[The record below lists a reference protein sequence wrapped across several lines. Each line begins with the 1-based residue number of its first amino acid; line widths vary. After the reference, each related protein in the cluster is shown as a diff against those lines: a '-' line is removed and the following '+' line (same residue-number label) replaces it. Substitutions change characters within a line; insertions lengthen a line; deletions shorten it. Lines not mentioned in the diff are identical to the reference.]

1 VAQRPEMRSHERL
14 ISTKCGRSIIGCYSL
29 ISTVIGLSLSL
40 DSNYYG
46 LGYLV
51 RGIAT
56 EVRRVGRRV
65 DCLACLYD
73 LCPDAF
79 NLERLFS
86 IDDVCDLMAVR
97 MHMQGQPESRLPR
110 RCKDNDFLTRKVVQI
125 CLQNLLRLVLRS
137 WSMNELG
144 LCIELAHAVAKV
156 ELVTGDCR
164 TNPKVSECADG
175 HCTNYNAENEDN
187 RYLEKVHGSNEKEIS
202 HGRVSWQAH

>member
-1 VAQRPEMRSHERL
+1 MRSHERL
-14 ISTKCGRSIIGCYSL
+14 ISTKCGRSIIGL
-29 ISTVIGLSLSL
+29 FLNLNHDRLVLVL

-56 EVRRVGRRV
+56 EVRRVGRRI

-110 RCKDNDFLTRKVVQI
+110 RCKDDDLLTR
-125 CLQNLLRLVLRS
+125 
-137 WSMNELG
+137 
-144 LCIELAHAVAKV
+144 
-156 ELVTGDCR
+156 
-164 TNPKVSECADG
+164 
-175 HCTNYNAENEDN
+175 
-187 RYLEKVHGSNEKEIS
+187 
-202 HGRVSWQAH
+202 